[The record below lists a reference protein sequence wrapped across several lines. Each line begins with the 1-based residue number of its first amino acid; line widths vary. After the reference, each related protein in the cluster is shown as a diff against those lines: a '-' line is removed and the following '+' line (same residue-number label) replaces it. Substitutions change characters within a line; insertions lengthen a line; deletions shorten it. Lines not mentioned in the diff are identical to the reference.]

1 MHEVNMK
8 AKKLVENALIAA
20 VYTAAALLL
29 APISYGVLQFRVSEA
44 LTLLPFMR
52 KDTVWGVTV
61 GCLLANLL
69 NPLGVNPLD
78 VIFGTLA
85 TLIAALLT
93 ARCKNVFAAAVPPV
107 AVNAV
112 VIGAVLAYSMAPDA
126 FLSSAVLFGAQ
137 VGLGQ
142 LVACFGL
149 GIPLVCLLKKL
160 GILKA

>member
-93 ARCKNVFAAAVPPV
+93 ARCKNVFAAAVPTPW
-107 AVNAV
+107 
-112 VIGAVLAYSMAPDA
+112 LPTP
-126 FLSSAVLFGAQ
+126 F
-137 VGLGQ
+137 
-142 LVACFGL
+142 
-149 GIPLVCLLKKL
+149 
-160 GILKA
+160 